1 MHHFVIIIA
10 VVIAVIESLNSF
22 LAFLAFLPWSAR
34 LPVSRWLGRVNT
46 EETFRHVV
54 CLVKQTLACPW
65 NGLFTGVTPW
75 YQQRQKSKVRDLK
88 RGYCSK
94 EFRKTGHAYTDLLCL
109 SKDKAYIHIKKAR
122 KILSDSICC
131 LFNAKPPRCDEQ
143 DIKVLARVVH
153 KTWLVN

>member
-1 MHHFVIIIA
+1 MHHFVIIA
-10 VVIAVIESLNSF
+10 VVIAVIERLDASLSS
-22 LAFLAFLPWSAR
+22 LPSIFTLECEASCVTMAR
-34 LPVSRWLGRVNT
+34 EGQHGGDISSCRLSRQANISLSLKRT
-46 EETFRHVV
+46 
-54 CLVKQTLACPW
+54 
-65 NGLFTGVTPW
+65 FTGVTPW

-94 EFRKTGHAYTDLLCL
+94 DFRKTGHAYTDLLCL
-109 SKDKAYIHIKKAR
+109 SKDKAYIHLKKAR

-153 KTWLVN
+153 KT